1 MNGGLKMLILA
12 YEANSALAH
21 KNEIKIVKITH
32 SVSGTSNPAI
42 PSTLIPILLFSTSQV
57 SKSAPTGE
65 YLTTGSFMIRGKKNY
80 LPPSHLIL
88 GFGILFKLGEEC
100 VENHKNER
108 RVRTLMED
116 EAVASTA
123 SSEQP
128 QEIADNEVNEEEV
141 NNQEEE
147 EEIKSESSQSDDED
161 NAQ

>member
-1 MNGGLKMLILA
+1 
-12 YEANSALAH
+12 
-21 KNEIKIVKITH
+21 
-32 SVSGTSNPAI
+32 
-42 PSTLIPILLFSTSQV
+42 
-57 SKSAPTGE
+57 
-65 YLTTGSFMIRGKKNY
+65 MIRGKKNY

-147 EEIKSESSQSDDED
+147 EEEIKSESSQSDDED
-161 NAQ
+161 NAK

>member
-1 MNGGLKMLILA
+1 
-12 YEANSALAH
+12 
-21 KNEIKIVKITH
+21 
-32 SVSGTSNPAI
+32 
-42 PSTLIPILLFSTSQV
+42 
-57 SKSAPTGE
+57 
-65 YLTTGSFMIRGKKNY
+65 MIRGKKNY